1 MMYNL
6 RKSNQWKACVCLICM
21 FLIGVSGKASDVL
34 RSPNGKIVVSGVP
47 SAKGFKVSYKKGNEA
62 VPVVDINNVGL
73 QFLQADTDC
82 VYVDSSPVVPVE
94 EDYTMVT
101 GKRRHCTNQGNQQ
114 VFHFKNDRDVCLD
127 LEFRVYNDGIAF
139 RYVLPELKEEIGI
152 AGEKTT
158 FQFQDGITRWTQK
171 LSQAYEDF
179 YLKNKGRV
187 ADYSKNQW
195 GFPALFEVSD
205 AVFTLVSEANIG
217 RGNCGS
223 WLNNVSGE
231 SAYQVEM
238 AQPAKVSGKWCSP
251 WRVAIIGS
259 LADVVESTLITDVS
273 EPCRLTDVS
282 WIKPGVVSWIYW
294 AYNHGSN
301 DYQIVKKYIDF
312 AADFHL
318 PYVLIDAEWDGMANG
333 GNVDDALR
341 YAKEKHV
348 SPLLWY
354 NSSTAW
360 CLYGPLYRL
369 NKPETRQKEFVWLES
384 VGVKGI
390 KVDFFHPDSTSVMN
404 YFMDILEDA
413 AKYHLMV
420 NFHGATIPRGWQRTY
435 PHMMSVEGVYGAEW
449 YNNKEVLTDSAAW
462 HNCTLPF
469 TRNVVGPMDYTPCTF
484 TDSQHPHITSNGHE
498 LALLVVFE
506 SALQHLADRP
516 EGYHAQP
523 AEVRSFISSLPTVW
537 EDTKL
542 LDGYPSHHVV
552 MARKNGNCWYIGGL
566 NGTNE
571 SMPLAV
577 DLSFIPETIK
587 GITLYADG
595 RESNQFAV
603 RNLSGTEKNVQVDC
617 LPRGG
622 FVMKV
627 EVEPQ

>member
-1 MMYNL
+1 MMYSL
-6 RKSNQWKACVCLICM
+6 RKFNQWKAYVCLVCM
-21 FLIGVSGKASDVL
+21 FLIGVSGKASDEWS
-34 RSPNGKIVVSGVP
+34 SPNGKIVVSATP
-47 SAKGFKVSYKKGNEA
+47 SVDGFKVSYKKGNETIS
-62 VPVVDINNVGL
+62 VVHINNVGL
-73 QFLQADTDC
+73 CFSQADAEF
-82 VYVDSSPVVPVE
+82 VYMDSSPVVSLK

-101 GKRRHCTNQGNQQ
+101 GKRRHCMNQGNQQ
-114 VFHFKNDRDVCLD
+114 VFHFKNAQNVRLD
-127 LEFRVYNDGIAF
+127 LEFRVYDDGIAF
-139 RYVLPELKEEIGI
+139 RYVFPELKEEMSI

-171 LSQAYEDF
+171 LSQSYEDF

-205 AVFTLVSEANIG
+205 AVFTLLSEANIM

-223 WLNNVSGE
+223 WLNNVAGE

-238 AQPAKVSGKWCSP
+238 SQPTKVSGRWCSP

-318 PYVLIDAEWDGMANG
+318 PYMLIDAEWNEMANG
-333 GNVDDALR
+333 GNVEDALR

-354 NSSTAW
+354 NSSTEW

-369 NKPETRQKEFVWLES
+369 NKPEARQKEFAWLES
-384 VGVKGI
+384 AGVKGI
-390 KVDFFHPDSTSVMN
+390 KVDFFTRDSVSVMN
-404 YFMDILEDA
+404 YFIDILEDA

-435 PHMMSVEGVYGAEW
+435 PHMMSVEAVYGAEW

-469 TRNVVGPMDYTPCTF
+469 TRNVIGPMDYTPCTF

-542 LDGYPSHHVV
+542 LDGYPSHHVI

-571 SMPLAV
+571 SMPLTV
-577 DLSFIPETIK
+577 DLGFIHEKIK
-587 GITLYADG
+587 GVTLYADG
-595 RESNQFAV
+595 QKSNQFAI
-603 RNLSGTEKNVQVDC
+603 RNLSGTEKSVKVDC

-622 FVMKV
+622 FVMTV
-627 EVEPQ
+627 EVEP

>member
-1 MMYNL
+1 M
-6 RKSNQWKACVCLICM
+6 KSRTIVHQWKACAVFVCLFFTAM
-21 FLIGVSGKASDVL
+21 AGNASNEDVH
-34 RSPNGKIVVSGVP
+34 SPNGKIAVGCNP
-47 SAKGFKVSYKKGNEA
+47 ETADFKVSYQNGSQA
-62 VPVVDINNVGL
+62 VPVVQITRAGL
-73 QFLQADTDC
+73 QLSGNGGNFAYTDA
-82 VYVDSSPVVPVE
+82 SAVVPIH
-94 EDYTMVT
+94 EDYMMVT
-101 GKRRHCTNQGNQQ
+101 GKRRHCTNEGNQR
-114 VFHFKNDRDVCLD
+114 VFHFKNGQGEQMD
-127 LEFRVYNDGIAF
+127 LEFRVYDDGIAF
-139 RYVLPELKEEIGI
+139 RYVFPGLKGKNCVADEH
-152 AGEKTT
+152 TT
-158 FQFQDGITRWTQK
+158 FVFQDGVTRWTQR
-171 LSQAYEDF
+171 LSQSYEDF

-187 ADYSKNQW
+187 GGYTQAQW

-205 AVFTLVSEANIG
+205 AVFALVSEANIM

-223 WLNNVSGE
+223 WLNNAAQAS
-231 SAYQVEM
+231 SYKVEM
-238 AQPAKVSGKWCSP
+238 SQPTPVSGKWCSP
-251 WRVAIIGS
+251 WRVVLIGS
-259 LADVVESTLITDVS
+259 LADVVESTLVTDVS
-273 EPCRLTDVS
+273 EPCRLKDVS

-318 PYVLIDAEWDGMANG
+318 PYMLIDAEWDEMSNG
-333 GNVDDALR
+333 GNVEDALR

-354 NSSTAW
+354 NSSTEW

-369 NKPETRQKEFVWLES
+369 NKPEVRRKEFAWLES
-384 VGVKGI
+384 KGVKGI
-390 KVDFFHPDSTSVMN
+390 KVDFFTRDSVSVMN
-404 YFMDILEDA
+404 YFIDILEDA

-420 NFHGATIPRGWQRTY
+420 NFHGATVPRGWQRTY
-435 PHMMSVEGVYGAEW
+435 PHMMSVEAVYGAEW

-484 TDSQHPHITSNGHE
+484 TDSQYPHITSNGHE

-516 EGYHAQP
+516 EGYQAQP

-552 MARKNGNCWYIGGL
+552 MARKSGNCWYIGGL

-571 SMPLAV
+571 AV
-577 DLSFIPETIK
+577 SLTADLNFIPEKIE

-595 RESNQFAV
+595 QARNQFQISQ
-603 RNLSGTEKNVQVDC
+603 LSGADKTIQVKC

-627 EVEPQ
+627 QVAP

>member
-1 MMYNL
+1 MYSLLN
-6 RKSNQWKACVCLICM
+6 SSQWKACLLLVCL
-21 FLIGVSGKASDVL
+21 LLGGVSGKASEVL
-34 RSPNGKIVVSGVP
+34 HSPNGKIAVS
-47 SAKGFKVSYKKGNEA
+47 SDNAWKDFKVSYQSGNQMIT
-62 VPVVDINNVGL
+62 VVHINNVGL
-73 QFLQADTDC
+73 QLLHKEGDFTYTA
-82 VYVDSSPVVPVE
+82 SSSIVPIE
-94 EDYTMVT
+94 EDYMMVT
-101 GKRRHCTNQGNQQ
+101 GKRRHCTNRGNQQ
-114 VFHFKNDRDVCLD
+114 VFHFKNTGDVHLD
-127 LEFRVYNDGIAF
+127 LEFRVYDDGIAF
-139 RYVLPELKEEIGI
+139 RYVLPEVKDELCI

-158 FQFQDGITRWTQK
+158 FQFPGGITRWTQK
-171 LSQAYEDF
+171 LSQSYEDF

-205 AVFTLVSEANIG
+205 SIFTLVSEANIM

-223 WLNNVSGE
+223 WLNNASSE

-259 LADVVESTLITDVS
+259 LANVVESTLITDVS

-369 NKPETRQKEFVWLES
+369 NKPETRQKEFAWLES

-498 LALLVVFE
+498 LALLVTFE

-577 DLSFIPETIK
+577 DLSFIPENIK
-587 GITLYADG
+587 GVTLYADG
-595 RESNQFAV
+595 QKSNQFAI
-603 RNLSGTEKNVQVDC
+603 RKLSGTGKNVQVDC

-627 EVEPQ
+627 EVEP

>member
-1 MMYNL
+1 MYSLLN
-6 RKSNQWKACVCLICM
+6 SSQWKACLLLVCL
-21 FLIGVSGKASDVL
+21 LLGGVSGKASEVL
-34 RSPNGKIVVSGVP
+34 HSPNGKIAVS
-47 SAKGFKVSYKKGNEA
+47 SDNAWKDFKVSYQSGNQMIT
-62 VPVVDINNVGL
+62 VVHINNVGL
-73 QFLQADTDC
+73 QLLHKEGDFTYTA
-82 VYVDSSPVVPVE
+82 SSSIVPIE
-94 EDYTMVT
+94 EDYMMVT
-101 GKRRHCTNQGNQQ
+101 GKRRHCTNRGNQQ
-114 VFHFKNDRDVCLD
+114 VFHFKNTGDVHLD
-127 LEFRVYNDGIAF
+127 LEFRVYDDGIAF
-139 RYVLPELKEEIGI
+139 RYILPEVKDELCI

-158 FQFQDGITRWTQK
+158 FQFPGGITRWTQK
-171 LSQAYEDF
+171 LSQSYEDF

-205 AVFTLVSEANIG
+205 SIFTLVSEANIM

-223 WLNNVSGE
+223 WLNNASSE

-369 NKPETRQKEFVWLES
+369 NKPETRQKEFAWLES

-498 LALLVVFE
+498 LALLVTFE

-587 GITLYADG
+587 GVTLYADG
-595 RESNQFAV
+595 QKSNQFAI
-603 RNLSGTEKNVQVDC
+603 RKLSGTGKNVQVDC

-627 EVEPQ
+627 EVEP

>member
-1 MMYNL
+1 MMYSL
-6 RKSNQWKACVCLICM
+6 RKFNQWKAYVCLVCM
-21 FLIGVSGKASDVL
+21 FLIGVSGKASDEWS
-34 RSPNGKIVVSGVP
+34 SPNGKIVVSATP
-47 SAKGFKVSYKKGNEA
+47 SVDGFKVSYKKGNETIS
-62 VPVVDINNVGL
+62 VVHINNVGL
-73 QFLQADTDC
+73 CFSQADAEF
-82 VYVDSSPVVPVE
+82 VYMDSSPVVSLK

-101 GKRRHCTNQGNQQ
+101 GKRRHCMNQGNQQ
-114 VFHFKNDRDVCLD
+114 VFHFKNAQNVRLD
-127 LEFRVYNDGIAF
+127 LEFRVYDDGIAF
-139 RYVLPELKEEIGI
+139 RYVFPELKEEMSI

-171 LSQAYEDF
+171 LSQSYEDF

-195 GFPALFEVSD
+195 GFPALFEVSE
-205 AVFTLVSEANIG
+205 AVFTLLSEANIM

-223 WLNNVSGE
+223 WLNNVAGE

-238 AQPAKVSGKWCSP
+238 SQPTKVSGRWCSP

-318 PYVLIDAEWDGMANG
+318 PYMLIDAEWDEMANG
-333 GNVDDALR
+333 GNVEDALR

-354 NSSTAW
+354 NSSTEW

-369 NKPETRQKEFVWLES
+369 NKPEARQKEFAWLES
-384 VGVKGI
+384 AGVKGI
-390 KVDFFHPDSTSVMN
+390 KVDFFTRDSVSVMN
-404 YFMDILEDA
+404 YFIDILEDA

-435 PHMMSVEGVYGAEW
+435 PHMMSVEAVYGAEW

-469 TRNVVGPMDYTPCTF
+469 TRNVIGPMDYTPCTF

-516 EGYHAQP
+516 EGYYAQP
-523 AEVRSFISSLPTVW
+523 TEVRSFISSLPTVW

-552 MARKNGNCWYIGGL
+552 MARKNGDCWYIGGL
-566 NGTNE
+566 NGTNG
-571 SMPLAV
+571 SMPLTV
-577 DLSFIPETIK
+577 DLGFIHEKIK
-587 GITLYADG
+587 GVTLYADG
-595 RESNQFAV
+595 QKSNQFQISK
-603 RNLSGTEKNVQVDC
+603 LSGSDKTMQVNC

-622 FVMKV
+622 FVIKV
-627 EVEPQ
+627 QVAQ

>member
-1 MMYNL
+1 MYSLPN
-6 RKSNQWKACVCLICM
+6 SSQWKSCILLVCLLLGGI
-21 FLIGVSGKASDVL
+21 SGEASEVL
-34 RSPNGKIVVSGVP
+34 HSPNGKIAVSVDH
-47 SAKGFKVSYKKGNEA
+47 SWKDLKVSYKKGNKMI
-62 VPVVDINNVGL
+62 PVLHINDVGL
-73 QFLQADTDC
+73 QLLHKEGDF
-82 VYVDSSPVVPVE
+82 VYTASSSVIPIE
-94 EDYTMVT
+94 EDYTMIT
-101 GKRRHCTNQGNQQ
+101 GKRRYCTNKGNQQ
-114 VFHFKNDRDVCLD
+114 VFHFKNDRDICLD

-139 RYVLPELKEEIGI
+139 RYVFPELDGEVCI
-152 AGEKTT
+152 AGEKTS
-158 FQFQDGITRWTQK
+158 FQFQEGITRW
-171 LSQAYEDF
+171 SQRLNQSYEDF

-187 ADYSKNQW
+187 AGYTQGQW

-205 AVFTLVSEANIG
+205 AVFALVSEANIM

-223 WLNNVSGE
+223 WLSNVSDE
-231 SAYQVEM
+231 SVYQVEM
-238 AQPAKVSGKWCSP
+238 AAPAKVSGKWCSP
-251 WRVAIIGS
+251 WRLAIIGS

-282 WIKPGVVSWIYW
+282 WIKPGVVSWVYW
-294 AYNHGSN
+294 AYNHGSK

-318 PYVLIDAEWDGMANG
+318 PYVLIDAEWDEMANG
-333 GNVDDALR
+333 GNVNDALR

-369 NKPETRQKEFVWLES
+369 NKPETRQKEFAWLES
-384 VGVKGI
+384 MGVKGI
-390 KVDFFHPDSTSVMN
+390 KVDFFHPDSASVMN
-404 YFMDILEDA
+404 YFVDILEDA

-516 EGYHAQP
+516 EGYQAQP
-523 AEVRSFISSLPTVW
+523 AEVRAFISSLPTVW

-552 MARKNGNCWYIGGL
+552 IARKSGNCWYIGGL

-571 SMPLAV
+571 LMSLPV
-577 DLSFIPETIK
+577 DLSFIRNGIR

-595 RESNQFAV
+595 QKSNQFAV
-603 RNLSGTEKNVQVDC
+603 CKLSGLKKNVQVDC

-627 EVEPQ
+627 EVE

>member
-1 MMYNL
+1 MYSLLN
-6 RKSNQWKACVCLICM
+6 SSQWKACLLLVCL
-21 FLIGVSGKASDVL
+21 LLGGVSGKASEVL
-34 RSPNGKIVVSGVP
+34 HSPNGKIAVS
-47 SAKGFKVSYKKGNEA
+47 SDNAWKDFKVSYQSGNQMIT
-62 VPVVDINNVGL
+62 VVHINNVGL
-73 QFLQADTDC
+73 QLLHKEGDFTYTA
-82 VYVDSSPVVPVE
+82 SSSIVPIE
-94 EDYTMVT
+94 EDYMMVT
-101 GKRRHCTNQGNQQ
+101 GKRRHCTNRGNQQ
-114 VFHFKNDRDVCLD
+114 VFHFKNTGDVHLD
-127 LEFRVYNDGIAF
+127 LEFRVYDDGIAF
-139 RYVLPELKEEIGI
+139 RYVLPEVKDELCI

-158 FQFQDGITRWTQK
+158 FQFPGGITRWTQK
-171 LSQAYEDF
+171 LSQSYEDF

-205 AVFTLVSEANIG
+205 SIFTLVSEANIM

-223 WLNNVSGE
+223 WLNNASSE

-369 NKPETRQKEFVWLES
+369 NKPETRQKEFAWLES

-498 LALLVVFE
+498 LALLVTFE

-577 DLSFIPETIK
+577 DLSFIPENIK
-587 GITLYADG
+587 GVTLYADG
-595 RESNQFAV
+595 QKSTQFAI
-603 RNLSGTEKNVQVDC
+603 RKLSGTEKNVQVDC

-627 EVEPQ
+627 EVE

>member
-1 MMYNL
+1 MMYSL
-6 RKSNQWKACVCLICM
+6 RKFNQWKAYVCLVCM
-21 FLIGVSGKASDVL
+21 FLIGVSGKASDEWS
-34 RSPNGKIVVSGVP
+34 SPNGKIVVSATP
-47 SAKGFKVSYKKGNEA
+47 SVDGFKVSYKKGNETIS
-62 VPVVDINNVGL
+62 VVHINNVGL
-73 QFLQADTDC
+73 CFSQADAEF
-82 VYVDSSPVVPVE
+82 VYMDSSPVVSLK

-101 GKRRHCTNQGNQQ
+101 GKRRHCMNQGNQQ
-114 VFHFKNDRDVCLD
+114 VFHFKNAQNVRLD
-127 LEFRVYNDGIAF
+127 LEFRVYDDGIAF
-139 RYVLPELKEEIGI
+139 RYVFPELKEEMSI

-171 LSQAYEDF
+171 LSQSYEDF

-205 AVFTLVSEANIG
+205 AVFTLLSEANIM

-223 WLNNVSGE
+223 WLNNVAGE

-238 AQPAKVSGKWCSP
+238 SQPTKVSGRWCSP

-318 PYVLIDAEWDGMANG
+318 PYMLIDAEWDEMANG
-333 GNVDDALR
+333 GNVEDALR

-354 NSSTAW
+354 NSSTEW

-369 NKPETRQKEFVWLES
+369 NKPEARQKEFAWLES
-384 VGVKGI
+384 AGVKGI
-390 KVDFFHPDSTSVMN
+390 KVDFFTRDSVSVMN
-404 YFMDILEDA
+404 YFIDILEDA

-435 PHMMSVEGVYGAEW
+435 PHMMSVEAVYGAEW

-469 TRNVVGPMDYTPCTF
+469 TRNVIGPMDYTPCTF

-542 LDGYPSHHVV
+542 LDGYPSHHVI

-571 SMPLAV
+571 SMPLTV
-577 DLSFIPETIK
+577 DLSFIHEKIK

-595 RESNQFAV
+595 QKSNQFQISK
-603 RNLSGTEKNVQVDC
+603 LSGSDKTMQVNC

-622 FVMKV
+622 FVMTV
-627 EVEPQ
+627 EVEP

>member
-1 MMYNL
+1 MYSLLN
-6 RKSNQWKACVCLICM
+6 SSQWKACLLLVCL
-21 FLIGVSGKASDVL
+21 LLGGVSGKASEVL
-34 RSPNGKIVVSGVP
+34 HSPNGKIAVS
-47 SAKGFKVSYKKGNEA
+47 SDNAWKDFKVSYQSGNQMIT
-62 VPVVDINNVGL
+62 VVHINNVGL
-73 QFLQADTDC
+73 QLLHKEGDFTYTA
-82 VYVDSSPVVPVE
+82 SSSIVPIE
-94 EDYTMVT
+94 EDYMMVT
-101 GKRRHCTNQGNQQ
+101 GKRRHCTNRGNQQ
-114 VFHFKNDRDVCLD
+114 VFHFKNTGDVHLD
-127 LEFRVYNDGIAF
+127 LEFRVYDDGIAF
-139 RYVLPELKEEIGI
+139 RYVLPEVKDELCI

-158 FQFQDGITRWTQK
+158 FQFPGGITRWTQK
-171 LSQAYEDF
+171 LSQSYEDF

-205 AVFTLVSEANIG
+205 SIFTLVSEANIM

-223 WLNNVSGE
+223 WLNNASSE

-259 LADVVESTLITDVS
+259 LANVVESTLITDVS

-369 NKPETRQKEFVWLES
+369 NKPETRQKEFAWLES

-498 LALLVVFE
+498 LALLVTFE

-577 DLSFIPETIK
+577 DLSFIPENIK
-587 GITLYADG
+587 GVTLYADG
-595 RESNQFAV
+595 QKSNQFAI
-603 RNLSGTEKNVQVDC
+603 RKLSGTEKNVQVDC

-627 EVEPQ
+627 EVEP

>member
-1 MMYNL
+1 MYSLLN
-6 RKSNQWKACVCLICM
+6 SSQWKACLLLVCL
-21 FLIGVSGKASDVL
+21 LLGGVSGKASEVL
-34 RSPNGKIVVSGVP
+34 HSPNGKIAVS
-47 SAKGFKVSYKKGNEA
+47 SDNAWKDFKVSYQSGNQMIT
-62 VPVVDINNVGL
+62 VVHINNVGL
-73 QFLQADTDC
+73 QLLHKEGDFTYTA
-82 VYVDSSPVVPVE
+82 SSSIVPIE
-94 EDYTMVT
+94 EDYMMVT
-101 GKRRHCTNQGNQQ
+101 GKRRHCTNRGNQQ
-114 VFHFKNDRDVCLD
+114 VFHFKNTGDVHLD
-127 LEFRVYNDGIAF
+127 LEFRVYDDGIAF
-139 RYVLPELKEEIGI
+139 RYVLPEVKDELCI

-158 FQFQDGITRWTQK
+158 FQFPGGITRWTQK
-171 LSQAYEDF
+171 LSQSYEDF

-205 AVFTLVSEANIG
+205 SIFTLVSEANIM

-223 WLNNVSGE
+223 WLNNASSE

-369 NKPETRQKEFVWLES
+369 NKPETRQKEFAWLES

-498 LALLVVFE
+498 LALLVTFE

-577 DLSFIPETIK
+577 DLSFIPENIK
-587 GITLYADG
+587 GVTLYADG
-595 RESNQFAV
+595 QKSNQFAI
-603 RNLSGTEKNVQVDC
+603 RKLSGTEKNVQVDC

-627 EVEPQ
+627 EVEP

>member
-1 MMYNL
+1 MMYSL
-6 RKSNQWKACVCLICM
+6 RKFNQWKAYVCLVCM
-21 FLIGVSGKASDVL
+21 FLIGVSGKASDEWS
-34 RSPNGKIVVSGVP
+34 SPNGKIVVSATP
-47 SAKGFKVSYKKGNEA
+47 SVDGFKVSYKKGNETI
-62 VPVVDINNVGL
+62 PVVHINNVGL
-73 QFLQADTDC
+73 CFSQADAEF
-82 VYVDSSPVVPVE
+82 VYMDSSPVVPLK

-114 VFHFKNDRDVCLD
+114 VFHFKNAQNVRLD
-127 LEFRVYNDGIAF
+127 LEFRVYDDGIAF
-139 RYVLPELKEEIGI
+139 RYVFPELKEEMSI

-171 LSQAYEDF
+171 LSQSYEDF

-205 AVFTLVSEANIG
+205 AVFTLLSEANIM

-223 WLNNVSGE
+223 WLNNASGE

-238 AQPAKVSGKWCSP
+238 SQPTKVSGRWCSP

-318 PYVLIDAEWDGMANG
+318 PYMLIDAEWDEMANG
-333 GNVDDALR
+333 GNVEDALR

-354 NSSTAW
+354 NSSTEW

-369 NKPETRQKEFVWLES
+369 NKPEVRQKEFAWLES
-384 VGVKGI
+384 AGVKGI
-390 KVDFFHPDSTSVMN
+390 KVDFFTRDSVSVMN
-404 YFMDILEDA
+404 YFIDILEDA
-413 AKYHLMV
+413 TKYHLMV

-435 PHMMSVEGVYGAEW
+435 PHMMSVEAVYGAEW

-469 TRNVVGPMDYTPCTF
+469 TRNVIGPMDYTPCTF

-542 LDGYPSHHVV
+542 LDGYPSHHVI

-571 SMPLAV
+571 SMPLTV
-577 DLSFIPETIK
+577 DLGFIHEKIK
-587 GITLYADG
+587 GVTLYADG
-595 RESNQFAV
+595 QKSNQFQISK
-603 RNLSGTEKNVQVDC
+603 LSGSDKTMQVNC

-622 FVMKV
+622 FVIKV
-627 EVEPQ
+627 QVAQ

>member
-1 MMYNL
+1 M
-6 RKSNQWKACVCLICM
+6 
-21 FLIGVSGKASDVL
+21 
-34 RSPNGKIVVSGVP
+34 
-47 SAKGFKVSYKKGNEA
+47 
-62 VPVVDINNVGL
+62 VDINNVGL
-73 QFLQADTDC
+73 QFLQADTDF

-369 NKPETRQKEFVWLES
+369 NKPETRQKEFAWLES

-390 KVDFFHPDSTSVMN
+390 KVDFS
-404 YFMDILEDA
+404 I
-413 AKYHLMV
+413 
-420 NFHGATIPRGWQRTY
+420 RT
-435 PHMMSVEGVYGAEW
+435 A
-449 YNNKEVLTDSAAW
+449 
-462 HNCTLPF
+462 LP
-469 TRNVVGPMDYTPCTF
+469 
-484 TDSQHPHITSNGHE
+484 
-498 LALLVVFE
+498 
-506 SALQHLADRP
+506 
-516 EGYHAQP
+516 
-523 AEVRSFISSLPTVW
+523 
-537 EDTKL
+537 
-542 LDGYPSHHVV
+542 
-552 MARKNGNCWYIGGL
+552 
-566 NGTNE
+566 
-571 SMPLAV
+571 
-577 DLSFIPETIK
+577 
-587 GITLYADG
+587 
-595 RESNQFAV
+595 
-603 RNLSGTEKNVQVDC
+603 
-617 LPRGG
+617 
-622 FVMKV
+622 
-627 EVEPQ
+627 

>member
-1 MMYNL
+1 MMYSL
-6 RKSNQWKACVCLICM
+6 RKFNQWKAYVCLVCM
-21 FLIGVSGKASDVL
+21 FLIGVSGKASDEWS
-34 RSPNGKIVVSGVP
+34 SPNGKIAVSATP
-47 SAKGFKVSYKKGNEA
+47 SVDGFKVSYKKGNETI
-62 VPVVDINNVGL
+62 PVVHINNVGL
-73 QFLQADTDC
+73 CFSQADAEF
-82 VYVDSSPVVPVE
+82 VYMDSSPVIPLE
-94 EDYTMVT
+94 EDYMMVT
-101 GKRRHCTNQGNQQ
+101 GKRRHCMNQGNQQ
-114 VFHFKNDRDVCLD
+114 VFHFKNAQNVRLD
-127 LEFRVYNDGIAF
+127 LEFRVYDDGIAF
-139 RYVLPELKEEIGI
+139 RYVFPELKEEMSI

-158 FQFQDGITRWTQK
+158 FQFQEGITRWTQK
-171 LSQAYEDF
+171 LSQSYEDF

-187 ADYSKNQW
+187 SGYSQNQW
-195 GFPALFEVSD
+195 GFPALFEVSE

-223 WLNNVSGE
+223 WLNNVAGE

-238 AQPAKVSGKWCSP
+238 SQPTKVSGKWCSP

-282 WIKPGVVSWIYW
+282 WIKPGLVSWIYW

-318 PYVLIDAEWDGMANG
+318 PYMLIDAEWDEMANG
-333 GNVDDALR
+333 GNVEDALR

-354 NSSTAW
+354 NSSTEW

-369 NKPETRQKEFVWLES
+369 NKPEVRQKEFAWLES
-384 VGVKGI
+384 AGVKGI
-390 KVDFFHPDSTSVMN
+390 KVDFFTRDSVSVMN
-404 YFMDILEDA
+404 YFIDILEDA

-435 PHMMSVEGVYGAEW
+435 PHMMSVEAVYGAEW

-469 TRNVVGPMDYTPCTF
+469 TRNVIGPMDYTPCTF

-542 LDGYPSHHVV
+542 LDGYPSHHVI

-571 SMPLAV
+571 SMPLTV
-577 DLSFIPETIK
+577 DLGFIHEKIK
-587 GITLYADG
+587 GVTLYADG
-595 RESNQFAV
+595 QKSNQFAI
-603 RNLSGTEKNVQVDC
+603 RNLSGTEKSVKVDC

-622 FVMKV
+622 FVMTV
-627 EVEPQ
+627 EVEP

>member
-1 MMYNL
+1 MYNL

-73 QFLQADTDC
+73 QFLQADTDF
-82 VYVDSSPVVPVE
+82 VYVGSSPVVPVE

-101 GKRRHCTNQGNQQ
+101 GKRRHCTNQGNRQ
-114 VFHFKNDRDVCLD
+114 VFHFKNGRNVGLD
-127 LEFRVYNDGIAF
+127 LEFRVYDDGIAF
-139 RYVLPELKEEIGI
+139 RYVLPELKEATGI

-158 FQFQDGITRWTQK
+158 FQFQEGITRWTQK

-187 ADYSKNQW
+187 ADYSRNQW

-205 AVFTLVSEANIG
+205 NVFTLVSEANIG

-223 WLNNVSGE
+223 WLNNASGE

-259 LADVVESTLITDVS
+259 LADVVESTLVTDVS

-318 PYVLIDAEWDGMANG
+318 PYVLIDAEWDEMANG

-369 NKPETRQKEFVWLES
+369 NKPETRRKEFAWLES

-484 TDSQHPHITSNGHE
+484 TDSQHPHLTSNGHE

-523 AEVRSFISSLPTVW
+523 VEVRSFISSLPTVW

-542 LDGYPSHHVV
+542 LGGYPSHHVV

-571 SMPLAV
+571 PMPLTV
-577 DLSFIPETIK
+577 DLSFIPEKIK

-595 RESNQFAV
+595 QKSNQFAI
-603 RNLSGTEKNVQVDC
+603 RKLSGTEKNMQVDC

-622 FVMKV
+622 FVMTV

>member
-1 MMYNL
+1 MYSLLN
-6 RKSNQWKACVCLICM
+6 SSQWKACLLLVCL
-21 FLIGVSGKASDVL
+21 LLGGVPGEASEVL
-34 RSPNGKIVVSGVP
+34 HSPNGKIAVS
-47 SAKGFKVSYKKGNEA
+47 SDNAWKDFKVSYQSGNQMIT
-62 VPVVDINNVGL
+62 VVHINNVGL
-73 QFLQADTDC
+73 QLLHKEGDFTYTA
-82 VYVDSSPVVPVE
+82 SSSIVPIE
-94 EDYTMVT
+94 EDYMMVT
-101 GKRRHCTNQGNQQ
+101 GKRRHCTNRGNQQ
-114 VFHFKNDRDVCLD
+114 VFHFKNTGDVHLD
-127 LEFRVYNDGIAF
+127 LEFRVYDDGIAF
-139 RYVLPELKEEIGI
+139 RYVLPEVKDELCI

-158 FQFQDGITRWTQK
+158 FQFPGGITRWTQK
-171 LSQAYEDF
+171 LSQSYEDF

-205 AVFTLVSEANIG
+205 SIFTLVSEANIM

-223 WLNNVSGE
+223 WLNNASSE

-369 NKPETRQKEFVWLES
+369 NKPETRQKEFAWLES

-498 LALLVVFE
+498 LALLVTFE

-577 DLSFIPETIK
+577 DLSFIPENIK
-587 GITLYADG
+587 GVTLYADG
-595 RESNQFAV
+595 QKSNQFAI
-603 RNLSGTEKNVQVDC
+603 RKLSGTEKNVQVDC

-627 EVEPQ
+627 EVEP

>member
-1 MMYNL
+1 MYSLLN
-6 RKSNQWKACVCLICM
+6 SSQWKACLLLVCL
-21 FLIGVSGKASDVL
+21 LLGGVSGKASEVL
-34 RSPNGKIVVSGVP
+34 HSPNGKIAVS
-47 SAKGFKVSYKKGNEA
+47 SDNAWKDFKVSYQSGNQMIT
-62 VPVVDINNVGL
+62 VVHINNVGL
-73 QFLQADTDC
+73 QLLHKEGDFTYTA
-82 VYVDSSPVVPVE
+82 SSSIVPIE
-94 EDYTMVT
+94 EDYMMVT
-101 GKRRHCTNQGNQQ
+101 GKRRHCTNRGNQQ
-114 VFHFKNDRDVCLD
+114 VFHFKNTGDVHLD
-127 LEFRVYNDGIAF
+127 LEFRVYDDGIAF
-139 RYVLPELKEEIGI
+139 RYVLPEVKDELCI

-158 FQFQDGITRWTQK
+158 FQFPGGITRWTQK
-171 LSQAYEDF
+171 LSQSYEDF

-205 AVFTLVSEANIG
+205 SIFTLVSEANIM

-223 WLNNVSGE
+223 WLNNASSE

-259 LADVVESTLITDVS
+259 LADVVESTLVTDVS

-318 PYVLIDAEWDGMANG
+318 PYVLIDAEWDEMANG

-369 NKPETRQKEFVWLES
+369 NKPETRRKEFAWLES

-449 YNNKEVLTDSAAW
+449 YNNKEVLTDSAA
-462 HNCTLPF
+462 
-469 TRNVVGPMDYTPCTF
+469 
-484 TDSQHPHITSNGHE
+484 
-498 LALLVVFE
+498 
-506 SALQHLADRP
+506 
-516 EGYHAQP
+516 
-523 AEVRSFISSLPTVW
+523 
-537 EDTKL
+537 
-542 LDGYPSHHVV
+542 
-552 MARKNGNCWYIGGL
+552 
-566 NGTNE
+566 
-571 SMPLAV
+571 
-577 DLSFIPETIK
+577 
-587 GITLYADG
+587 
-595 RESNQFAV
+595 
-603 RNLSGTEKNVQVDC
+603 
-617 LPRGG
+617 
-622 FVMKV
+622 
-627 EVEPQ
+627 